1 MERELK
7 IVFLGESTVGKT
19 SIITSFSQSG
29 LISDVEA
36 TIGACFSV
44 QRLTIGSSEVKLKI
58 WDTAGQERFRAL
70 TPMYFRDA
78 DVALLVFAVN
88 SADTFQKLDSWL
100 ADVRH
105 KTTNSLL
112 IFIVGNKT
120 DLGRE
125 VDTADGIKFAKQ
137 IGAIYAECSAK
148 TKDGIGNLFR
158 MAAMTA
164 LDLDR
169 GARKPVPLILR
180 ALKVS
185 QCC

>member
-1 MERELK
+1 MERQLK

-44 QRLTIGSSEVKLKI
+44 QRMTIGSSEVKLKI
-58 WDTAGQERFRAL
+58 WDTAGQEKFRAL
-70 TPMYFRDA
+70 TPMYYRDA
-78 DVALLVFAVN
+78 DVALLVFAVD
-88 SADTFQKLDSWL
+88 SADTFRKLDSWL
-100 ADVRH
+100 ADLRGEAT
-105 KTTNSLL
+105 KSLS
-112 IFIVGNKT
+112 IFVVGNKI

-125 VDTADGIKFAKQ
+125 VDTADGTKFAKQ

-164 LDLDR
+164 LDVDR
-169 GARKPVPLILR
+169 GSRKPDPLKLR
-180 ALKVS
+180 GI
-185 QCC
+185 QDGECC